1 MCALRLPHP
10 IEGGWLDIAS
20 PLPADLAAH
29 VLRTLRESH

>member
-20 PLPADLAAH
+20 PLPADLED
-29 VLRTLRESH
+29 VLRALREGK